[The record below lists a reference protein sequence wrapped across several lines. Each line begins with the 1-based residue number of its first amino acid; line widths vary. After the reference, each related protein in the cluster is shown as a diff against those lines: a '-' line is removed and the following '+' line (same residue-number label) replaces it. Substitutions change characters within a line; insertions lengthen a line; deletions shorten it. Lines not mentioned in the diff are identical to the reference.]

1 MRADDWMG
9 RQDRPIQG
17 DGDLFYGPADDA
29 VVARYIELV
38 GQGRVE
44 EARAFVEEYL
54 DQNMVVVRVG
64 EGYDQDGP
72 TVSYTWTEA
81 DPPADA
87 VERALLAGHSFLDF
101 LLGLWLVFKSRKVLR
116 GRK

>member
-1 MRADDWMG
+1 MRAGDWMG

-44 EARAFVEEYL
+44 EARAFVNEYL
-54 DQNMVVVRVG
+54 DQNMTVVRVG
-64 EGYDQDGP
+64 EGYDQDANDG
-72 TVSYTWTEA
+72 
-81 DPPADA
+81 
-87 VERALLAGHSFLDF
+87 LLYLD
-101 LLGLWLVFKSRKVLR
+101 
-116 GRK
+116 